1 MNQIKNRQIAPVI
14 DREVDIISDIE
25 YAMQNDD
32 ECRFKQ
38 SANLAHLYSNM
49 DEAGRR
55 SIDSAL
61 ICICGWSLETI
72 LKNALGLDRVNL
84 ASGVPE

>member
-1 MNQIKNRQIAPVI
+1 MELSKQEIETVIA
-14 DREVDIISDIE
+14 REVDIISDID

-38 SANLAHLYSNM
+38 SANLAQLYVNAE
-49 DEAGRR
+49 EAERQ
-55 SIDSAL
+55 SINSTL

-72 LKNALGLDRVNL
+72 LKNAVGIERVDL
-84 ASGVPE
+84 ATGSPL